1 MRVTGHA
8 GARFTSKGEGGGMEL
23 KGNARVVRGDDNGT
37 ASVSSALT
45 YADSKCSQSCCT
57 VCQNGFIGLEFL
69 SSAQLRF

>member
-1 MRVTGHA
+1 MWVTGHA
-8 GARFTSKGEGGGMEL
+8 GARFTSKGEGAGMEL
-23 KGNARVVRGDDNGT
+23 KGNARVARGDGSGT

-45 YADSKCSQSCCT
+45 YAYLKCSQSCCT